1 MVLFPYQFFHQVLVL
16 IPYLLPWLNDEKT
29 LGQGLLLWLAGNH
42 FLTCTDSSVKDHTIV
57 HFGIGRHS
65 TPKGIISMCTDR
77 ERGVPFTL
85 Y

>member
-1 MVLFPYQFFHQVLVL
+1 MVLFPFQFFYQVLVL
-16 IPYLLPWLNDEKT
+16 IPHLLPWLNDEKK
-29 LGQGLLLWLAGNH
+29 LGTRVVVVVGGKS

-57 HFGIGRHS
+57 HFCIGRHS